1 MDEFKM
7 ENNIEALDDLRDDA
21 RRIQRSGLPFM
32 LSSVILWSMISL
44 VQFFDISQ
52 VAKNTFT
59 FGCSMFLF
67 PLSLLFA
74 KILKTNIIKR
84 TKNPVNSLGFMIT
97 MNQMLYL
104 IIVMW
109 VYNQRPVGML
119 MVYAMV
125 FGAHLLPFCW
135 VYDCKGYMVM
145 SIIETIGAF
154 FVCIFLGNRAI
165 APFIIICQI
174 ILNILIFA
182 NERKAARKVEN

>member
-74 KILKTNIIKR
+74 KILNTNIIKR

-104 IIVMW
+104 LIVMW

-154 FVCIFLGNRAI
+154 FVGIFLGNRAI

>member
-1 MDEFKM
+1 MDSLKM
-7 ENNIEALDDLRDDA
+7 ERNIEALNDLREDA

-44 VQFFDISQ
+44 VQFLDISQ

-59 FGCSMFLF
+59 FGTSMFHF

-74 KILKTNIIKR
+74 KILKANFIQR
-84 TKNPVNSLGFMIT
+84 TKNPVNALGFMMT

-104 IIVMW
+104 LIVMW
-109 VYNQRPVGML
+109 AYNQRPVGML

-125 FGAHLLPFCW
+125 FGAHLLPFSW
-135 VYDCKGYMVM
+135 VYECKGYMVM

-154 FVCIFLGNRAI
+154 LVGVFLGNLAV
-165 APFIIICQI
+165 APFIVICQI
-174 ILNILIFA
+174 ILNVLIFA
-182 NERKAARKVEN
+182 NERKVARKVEN

>member
-1 MDEFKM
+1 MDELKM
-7 ENNIEALDDLRDDA
+7 ENNIEALEVLRDDA
-21 RRIQRSGLPFM
+21 RRNQRSGLPFM

-74 KILKTNIIKR
+74 KILNTNIIKR
-84 TKNPVNSLGFMIT
+84 TKNPVNSLGFMMT

-154 FVCIFLGNRAI
+154 FVGIFLGNRAI